1 VEDEV
6 MTRKIDGMINATVT
20 FIVMVVITSVFDL
33 LWAFPVMWSWNYV
46 MPYLFELPK
55 LNWSMS
61 FCLLFILTSLWKISI
76 VGYEK

>member
-1 VEDEV
+1 
-6 MTRKIDGMINATVT
+6 MTSDALIKGTLT
-20 FIVMVVITSVFDL
+20 FIIMTITMCVFDL
-33 LWAFPVMWSWNYV
+33 IWAFPIMWSWNYV

-61 FCLLFILTSLWKISI
+61 FCLLFILTSLWKITT